1 MEELRKQKIE
11 LRTTANWFANMRLHR
26 HEVEQFIGSKNTQG
40 IFKNQKVKIRCEGDK
55 KNRFLCLG
63 LDLLAGI
70 PDHHI
75 MLLRPKMQPWYDENE
90 ELDESLI
97 STITADS
104 TSRSHL
110 ISNFGWSSQLDD
122 LLKCKYVI
130 ENLVT
135 SEDQI
140 DKKQVRTLRG
150 ISSDAMESTNF
161 TINIEQEKFNE
172 KGKIDG
178 TEKFAKSSPIQEV
191 TKSENNSLKF
201 NFFHLAI
208 ISEKPKIIET
218 LMNAILEQCLE
229 ELKIGRENEK
239 YIMRNLKL
247 ALTEKVFGEHNNIF
261 LNGMNA
267 IHIATFMECAPIK
280 EILNALEAWTDNL
293 TELHLER
300 KIKHSY
306 NVLDSIRVICKLAMT
321 DQTFKTKET
330 PTNMAAR
337 YCGYF

>member
-110 ISNFGWSSQLDD
+110 IL
-122 LLKCKYVI
+122 
-130 ENLVT
+130 T